1 MYDESRREIFK
12 KSFDVHTTHRNFYCN
27 GLIEIKTGIGSL
39 NRSSQVLKE
48 TKKGKIKKF
57 CNISSSSSSSSF
69 SKDFSFYT
77 SGNFRQVEVLNID
90 VRQCLC
96 LTLLI
101 SQKNLQNN
109 SSTSSYNFLS
119 LTFAASFLESK
130 MVCTPED
137 LRSSEATMSASGSLG
152 RNSFEATEDSHSSGL
167 LRTQDLQEAKD
178 QIIVEVADTLG
189 VPLYSAENLLSQ
201 NFWSREAVLEKWRA
215 EQQAAST
222 SQQPSQP
229 LMDTTNS
236 RSSEM
241 QQQQSVAVA
250 SSSSTAG
257 TTTKTFATP
266 PRGRSLQN
274 C

>member
-1 MYDESRREIFK
+1 
-12 KSFDVHTTHRNFYCN
+12 
-27 GLIEIKTGIGSL
+27 
-39 NRSSQVLKE
+39 
-48 TKKGKIKKF
+48 
-57 CNISSSSSSSSF
+57 
-69 SKDFSFYT
+69 
-77 SGNFRQVEVLNID
+77 
-90 VRQCLC
+90 
-96 LTLLI
+96 
-101 SQKNLQNN
+101 
-109 SSTSSYNFLS
+109 
-119 LTFAASFLESK
+119 

-201 NFWSREAVLEKWRA
+201 NFWSREAVLEKWR
-215 EQQAAST
+215 EQQASS
-222 SQQPSQP
+222 SQQPPQP
-229 LMDTTNS
+229 LMETTTS

-257 TTTKTFATP
+257 TTTKTFAM
-266 PRGRSLQN
+266 PRGAISKL
-274 C
+274 

>member
-1 MYDESRREIFK
+1 MCANAFASP
-12 KSFDVHTTHRNFYCN
+12 
-27 GLIEIKTGIGSL
+27 
-39 NRSSQVLKE
+39 
-48 TKKGKIKKF
+48 
-57 CNISSSSSSSSF
+57 
-69 SKDFSFYT
+69 FSFLKKT
-77 SGNFRQVEVLNID
+77 FKTIV
-90 VRQCLC
+90 VRRPI
-96 LTLLI
+96 TF
-101 SQKNLQNN
+101 S
-109 SSTSSYNFLS
+109 LS

-257 TTTKTFATP
+257 TTTKTFATHSVESK
-266 PRGRSLQN
+266 RILYH
-274 C
+274 